1 MRICY
6 WGGAIAV
13 GLLTGWVGSTQGAM
27 AAVLVLNETFDDT
40 SNFTTSTSLFSDGSA
55 DYLGLTGGSV
65 EDFGGDSSPSLAK
78 SYSGFDGSFLT
89 GQDLDGE
96 GASLPITLTWSGLDI
111 SGLTNLTFTGL
122 FAESFENP
130 GDIDTADFIR
140 LSYQI
145 DNGGFQD
152 LLWFS
157 GADFTSASNAFNG
170 IFRQDTDFDGVGDGL
185 ALSDAA
191 QTFPAAIAGT
201 GSLLDL
207 RFTVSVD
214 SGDED
219 FAVDNFRVMGDRL
232 PDPEPASVPEPGML
246 LGLGAI
252 AATAIGRYRRR

>member
-1 MRICY
+1 
-6 WGGAIAV
+6 
-13 GLLTGWVGSTQGAM
+13 
-27 AAVLVLNETFDDT
+27 
-40 SNFTTSTSLFSDGSA
+40 
-55 DYLGLTGGSV
+55 
-65 EDFGGDSSPSLAK
+65 
-78 SYSGFDGSFLT
+78 
-89 GQDLDGE
+89 
-96 GASLPITLTWSGLDI
+96 
-111 SGLTNLTFTGL
+111 
-122 FAESFENP
+122 
-130 GDIDTADFIR
+130 
-140 LSYQI
+140 
-145 DNGGFQD
+145 

-246 LGLGAI
+246 LGLAAI